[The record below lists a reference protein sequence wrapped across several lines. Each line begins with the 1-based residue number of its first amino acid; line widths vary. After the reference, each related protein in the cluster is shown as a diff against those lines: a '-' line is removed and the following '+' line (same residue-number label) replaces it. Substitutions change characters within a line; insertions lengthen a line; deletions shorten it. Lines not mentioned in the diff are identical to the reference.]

1 MTGTDFEHLKT
12 PTPPAKFPLRRS
24 RPDSGRF
31 SLTTIIS
38 VTVPIEGSANRR
50 RAVNRNELVARVAQK
65 AGIPRN
71 QAEKVLDALG
81 DVVTEAVHKGDK
93 VSLTGLLSIERVLRA
108 PRTGRNP
115 QTGEPLAIPAGYSV
129 RLSCGSRLKAAA
141 RGDLRTV
148 S

>member
-1 MTGTDFEHLKT
+1 MGSRTGD
-12 PTPPAKFPLRRS
+12 PSLRR
-24 RPDSGRF
+24 
-31 SLTTIIS
+31 T
-38 VTVPIEGSANRR
+38 
-50 RAVNRNELVARVAQK
+50 VNRNELVAGVASK

-81 DVVTEAVHKGDK
+81 DVVTEAVQKGDK

-115 QTGEPLAIPAGYSV
+115 QTGEPLSIPAAYSV

-141 RGDLRTV
+141 RGNLRTV
-148 S
+148 N